1 MKLKI
6 RRFMEKRTKATS
18 FISGAYAAVRLGR
31 RHSGHHHLSELWP
44 NDRHGLKVR
53 GNSAALLRR
62 LPEDLRQA

>member
-1 MKLKI
+1 MKLKM
-6 RRFMEKRTKATS
+6 RRFMEKGTKATS
-18 FISGAYAAVRLGR
+18 FISGAYAAVGLGR

-62 LPEDLRQA
+62 LPEDLCQA